1 MKIAYITAGAA
12 GMYCGTCL
20 HDNTLAGTLMEMGHE
35 VSLTPLYTSVRTDES
50 SVAVDRIF
58 FGAINIYLQQKLA
71 FFRHT
76 PRFVDR
82 LFDNRRLLDWVARVG
97 ASSTKAD
104 DLGALT
110 LSMLEGERGHQQKE
124 LNKLVRWLGDFV
136 EPEIVHLSHSLFSG
150 FGRLIKQELGVPV
163 VCSLSGE
170 DLFYGELEEPY
181 RSKVLAT
188 LAERAQE
195 LDAFT
200 APCQYY
206 ADLMGQEYGIPPERI
221 FLNRLG
227 INPQGFGEH
236 RQPRQG
242 SHDLVL
248 GYLARFCP
256 EKGTHQVL
264 EAFRILTEDLGKDRL
279 RLRVAGYLGERDR
292 AFYEE
297 QRRLVEQWGLDD
309 RIDFV
314 GELDLQGKFDFLSS
328 LDLFTMP
335 TLYREPKGIPVLEAL
350 MSGVPVVQPRHGA
363 FPEWIEHTGG
373 GILVD
378 PESPQALAAGLR
390 SLIQDPA
397 LRQRLGQQGQSAA
410 RKHFNHHIMAEET
423 LGIYHRVLEQTV

>member
-35 VSLTPLYTSVRTDES
+35 VSLTPLYTSMRTDED

-58 FGAINIYLQQKLA
+58 FGAINIYLQQKLS

-82 LFDNRRLLDWVARVG
+82 LFDNRRLLDWVAQRG

-104 DLGALT
+104 VLGALT
-110 LSMLEGERGHQQKE
+110 LSMLEGEKGHQQKE
-124 LNKLVRWLGDFV
+124 LGKLVQWLGEIV
-136 EPEIVHLSHSLFSG
+136 EPEIVHLSHSLFAG
-150 FGRLIKQELGVPV
+150 FGRLIKETLGVPV

-170 DLFYGELEEPY
+170 DLFYGELAEPY
-181 RSKVLAT
+181 RSKVLAA

-206 ADLMGQEYGIPPERI
+206 AELMGREYGIPAERI

-227 INPQGFGEH
+227 INPQGFGEA
-236 RQPRQG
+236 RLAADAR
-242 SHDLVL
+242 DEVVL

-256 EKGTHQVL
+256 EKGSQQVL
-264 EAFRILTEDLGKDRL
+264 EAFHLLAQDLGKDHL

-297 QRRLVEQWGLDD
+297 QRRRVEKWGLAE
-309 RIDFV
+309 RVDFV
-314 GELDLQGKFDFLSS
+314 GEVDRQGKFDFLGS

-335 TLYREPKGIPVLEAL
+335 TLYREPKGLPVLEAM

-378 PESPQALAAGLR
+378 PESPEALAAGLR
-390 SLIQDPA
+390 SLVQDPA

-410 RKHFNHHIMAEET
+410 REHFNHRMMAEET
-423 LGIYHRVLEQTV
+423 LGIYHRVLGQAA

>member
-35 VSLTPLYTSVRTDES
+35 VSLTPLYTSMRTDEG

-58 FGAINIYLQQKLA
+58 FGAINIYLQQKLP

-76 PRFVDR
+76 PRFLDR
-82 LFDNRRLLDWVARVG
+82 LFDNRRLLDWVARIG

-104 DLGALT
+104 ELGALT
-110 LSMLEGERGHQQKE
+110 LSMLEGEQGHQHKE
-124 LNKLVRWLGDFV
+124 LEKLVQWLAEIV
-136 EPEIVHLSHSLFSG
+136 EPEIVHLSHSLFAG
-150 FGRLIKQELGVPV
+150 FGRLIKKELGVPV

-170 DLFYGELEEPY
+170 DLFYGGLEEPY
-181 RSKVLAT
+181 HSKVLDA

-227 INPQGFGEH
+227 INPQGFGE
-236 RQPRQG
+236 PRRPADPG
-242 SHDLVL
+242 DEVVV

-256 EKGTHQVL
+256 EKGTEQVL
-264 EAFRILTEDLGKDRL
+264 EAFRLLTEDLGKDRL
-279 RLRVAGYLGERDR
+279 RLRIAGYLGERDR
-292 AFYEE
+292 TFYEE
-297 QRRLVEQWGLDD
+297 QRRRVEQWGLADQV
-309 RIDFV
+309 DFV
-314 GELDLQGKFDFLSS
+314 GEVDRQGKFDFLSH

-335 TLYREPKGIPVLEAL
+335 TLYREPKGIPVLEAM

-378 PESPQALAAGLR
+378 PKSPEALAAGLR
-390 SLIQDPA
+390 SLVQDPA
-397 LRQRLGQQGQSAA
+397 LRRRLGQQGQNAA
-410 RKHFNHHIMAEET
+410 REHFNHHIMAEET
-423 LGIYHRVLEQTV
+423 LGIYRRVLAQAT